1 MPNTV
6 ATRKRGV
13 MSHLGRTQSLWRLP
27 NSASGQTGRI
37 SFGKSPNAPIIDLHT
52 GHLAK
57 NLNRTIEIGN
67 GADLGKIVV
76 KSDFSGPT
84 SSKAGSAFSAG
95 ETD

>member
-13 MSHLGRTQSLWRLP
+13 MSHLGRTQSLGHLP

-37 SFGKSPNAPIIDLHT
+37 SFGKSPNAPIIDLQT
-52 GHLAK
+52 RHLAK
-57 NLNRTIEIGN
+57 NRSRTIEISN
-67 GADLGKIVV
+67 GAAVRKIVS

-84 SSKAGSAFSAG
+84 SSKAGPGFSAG
-95 ETD
+95 ELD